1 MINLADFIEG
11 LAGGEPLE
19 VIDRHNHQSIDPK
32 KGQKL
37 EYPFKEY
44 EVVTIYSGIDVLNE
58 SFICVEVVQIA
69 KGN

>member
-19 VIDRHNHQSIDPK
+19 VIDRNNHQSIDPK
-32 KGQKL
+32 KGQEL
-37 EYPFKEY
+37 EYPFNEY
-44 EVVTIYSGIDVLNE
+44 EVITIYSGIDVLKE
-58 SFICVEVVQIA
+58 SYICVEVVQIA